1 MSKPADSSLDRIRRH
16 LVGLK
21 MPCALESLQDT
32 VQRIERGELSTFE
45 AIEALL
51 GEELT
56 TRQSRRIKMA
66 LQTARLS
73 TIKTLSAYDFSF
85 QPSLDRQ
92 QIFALAELGFVERRQ
107 AVHLLGPPGTGK
119 THLAVALGVE
129 AVKAGHSVHFSTLAD
144 LIASLTR
151 AEREHTLRERVRYLS
166 RHRLL
171 IVDEIG
177 YLPVGTSGTCARAL
191 APARRQSHQLNAA
204 DALRRTP
211 DPNSGRSPHPQTGE
225 FYFDR
230 FEENS
235 SDVDTRY

>member
-73 TIKTLSAYDFSF
+73 TIKTLSAVDLQKIGCRYVVDENV
-85 QPSLDRQ
+85 LLLKRVAGD
-92 QIFALAELGFVERRQ
+92 VEQ
-107 AVHLLGPPGTGK
+107 LVEKLIK
-119 THLAVALGVE
+119 KMVE
-129 AVKAGHSVHFSTLAD
+129 AMSTAEEKA
-144 LIASLTR
+144 
-151 AEREHTLRERVRYLS
+151 
-166 RHRLL
+166 
-171 IVDEIG
+171 
-177 YLPVGTSGTCARAL
+177 
-191 APARRQSHQLNAA
+191 
-204 DALRRTP
+204 
-211 DPNSGRSPHPQTGE
+211 
-225 FYFDR
+225 
-230 FEENS
+230 
-235 SDVDTRY
+235 